1 MDKVVEL
8 SIPVSKQKELV
19 GILRT
24 SLGRKV
30 NKDLFDL
37 LLKSVEQ
44 ISRDGLILV
53 EENFYRK

>member
-8 SIPVSKQKELV
+8 SIPVSKQKELI

-37 LLKSVEQ
+37 LLKSV
-44 ISRDGLILV
+44 DKLV
-53 EENFYRK
+53 AMV